1 MYIPVEFRT
10 SGRVTRQGFWFR
22 HLLALPAALAL
33 TIAAQELASALEL
46 AASGALTLFLVS
58 TWSRRLHDRGYSAW
72 RLLAVLVP
80 VAGALYLS
88 FECGMRKGNT
98 QTNQFGP
105 PVGVRADYTIVG
117 DAP

>member
-1 MYIPVEFRT
+1 M
-10 SGRVTRQGFWFR
+10 
-22 HLLALPAALAL
+22 
-33 TIAAQELASALEL
+33 
-46 AASGALTLFLVS
+46 
-58 TWSRRLHDRGYSAW
+58 HDCGYSAW
-72 RLLAVLVP
+72 RLLAVLLP

-98 QTNQFGP
+98 QANRFGP